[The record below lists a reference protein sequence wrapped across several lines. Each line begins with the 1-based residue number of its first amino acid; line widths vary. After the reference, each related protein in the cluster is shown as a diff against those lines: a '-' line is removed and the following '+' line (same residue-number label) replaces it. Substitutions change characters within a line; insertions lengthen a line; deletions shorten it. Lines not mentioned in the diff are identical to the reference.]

1 MSSCS
6 GETMEAFHVMCG
18 GGTAFHASPCN
29 EAAFTLQIGYGG
41 FFVLKVFCFKF
52 TNTSKEFP

>member
-6 GETMEAFHVMCG
+6 GGTMEAFHVMCG
-18 GGTAFHASPCN
+18 GGDAFHASPCN

-41 FFVLKVFCFKF
+41 FLVL
-52 TNTSKEFP
+52 